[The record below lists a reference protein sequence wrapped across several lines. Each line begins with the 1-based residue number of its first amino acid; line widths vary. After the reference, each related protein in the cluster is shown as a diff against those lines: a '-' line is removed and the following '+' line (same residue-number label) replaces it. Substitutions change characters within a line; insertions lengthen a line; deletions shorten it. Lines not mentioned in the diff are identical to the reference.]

1 MVFVSS
7 ELYTA
12 DLNGPRGADEICA
25 ELADAAGLGG
35 YWMSWTSNRCTSP
48 SKRFQESTI
57 EYRLI
62 NGDRVAA
69 NWDELIDAELDRSI
83 QFDGYGIRLTHR
95 CTIPGEND
103 FCFVWT
109 NTDFDGTVHMNNRC
123 RGLTWDE
130 DSIEPPGPE
139 RPMDPNPV
147 RLDPKPDQGLRPR
160 HAIDLLLRAAWIE
173 PVEKKG
179 SDPFS
184 WTELKRPSAVWQR
197 VFLLGSCLRLLRC
210 SRRRCR

>member
-25 ELADAAGLGG
+25 ELADVAGLGG
-35 YWMSWTSNRCTSP
+35 YWMSWTSDRCTSP
-48 SKRFQESTI
+48 SKRFHESTI

-69 NWDELIDAELDRSI
+69 SWDELIDAELDRSI
-83 QFDGYGIRLTHR
+83 QFDEYGIRLTDR

-109 NTDFDGTVHMNNRC
+109 NTDYDGTVHMNNGC
-123 RGLTWDE
+123 RGLTWDS
-130 DSIEPPGPE
+130 DSIEPPAQSGQWIRTQFGWTQNQTKDCAQDTQAIYCFEQPE
-139 RPMDPNPV
+139 SN
-147 RLDPKPDQGLRPR
+147 Q
-160 HAIDLLLRAAWIE
+160 
-173 PVEKKG
+173 
-179 SDPFS
+179 
-184 WTELKRPSAVWQR
+184 
-197 VFLLGSCLRLLRC
+197 
-210 SRRRCR
+210 